1 MLNPPKRK
9 QTGTAPV
16 PFRPIFLH
24 TLYNNLLVVLIL
36 TVLIGNTAG
45 CLACTLAG
53 CLALAAAALLN
64 GIVEIFCFDGLDS
77 FHDENLRI
85 LK

>member
-1 MLNPPKRK
+1 MQNAAPKDSVFTNRLK
-9 QTGTAPV
+9 SAV
-16 PFRPIFLH
+16 FLVFA
-24 TLYNNLLVVLIL
+24 LLIC
-36 TVLIGNTAG
+36 NAAG
-45 CLACTLAG
+45 SFASRLAG